1 MRESDWNDPIDSRE
15 EGTQKY
21 ASKSANAAA
30 TAAAA
35 ALAVKPKVIIT
46 SAEVTAVISSPIQ
59 VQVPSNNVV
68 KKGSNAKVLFSP
80 IYSLFLMILSS
91 LFICAICSYLELLF
105 FSTIFWHFATSSL
118 CFALVCFGLV
128 WFGLVLLYIFYF
140 ITQNYVK
147 LFVTLSDFVFTNL
160 HIISI

>member
-21 ASKSANAAA
+21 ASKSAN
-30 TAAAA
+30 AAAA

-118 CFALVCFGLV
+118 CFALV
-128 WFGLVLLYIFYF
+128 WFGFIVYFLFYYTELCQTLRNF
-140 ITQNYVK
+140 I
-147 LFVTLSDFVFTNL
+147 
-160 HIISI
+160 

>member
-30 TAAAA
+30 TAAA

-128 WFGLVLLYIFYF
+128 WFGFIVYFLFYYTELCQTLRNF
-140 ITQNYVK
+140 I
-147 LFVTLSDFVFTNL
+147 
-160 HIISI
+160 

>member
-30 TAAAA
+30 TAAA

-118 CFALVCFGLV
+118 CFALV
-128 WFGLVLLYIFYF
+128 WFGFIVYFLFYYTELCQTLRNF
-140 ITQNYVK
+140 I
-147 LFVTLSDFVFTNL
+147 
-160 HIISI
+160 

>member
-21 ASKSANAAA
+21 ASKSAN
-30 TAAAA
+30 AAAA

-118 CFALVCFGLV
+118 CFALV

-147 LFVTLSDFVFTNL
+147 LFVTLSDFVFTDL